1 MDKPFKGVPR
11 NLAGRLHGAISA
23 HEAVRQGIA
32 THVEKEHAK
41 RQAAYHAKEQAASLA
56 KPLTPPRNA

>member
-1 MDKPFKGVPR
+1 MDNPFKGVPL
-11 NLAGRLHGAISA
+11 NMAERLRRAISA

-41 RQAAYHAKEQAASLA
+41 RQAAYHKQEQDASLA
-56 KPLTPPRNA
+56 KPLTPPRHA